1 MSEFTPKRNSPS
13 SNICLPKTTNLVRS
27 SKRQRSWWF
36 KYFRLFHLRLSRLRG
51 KPESIARGLSVGV
64 FAGSF
69 PFFGLQTVIGV
80 ILATCLRSSK
90 IAAAAGT
97 WISNPLTYVPL
108 YIFNYKVGKLLLGL
122 EEQPG
127 LTLDLD
133 SFSSFMEL
141 GFSFAATLL
150 AGCLVVGIVLAIITY
165 FVSIHF
171 IKRWHKRNLKSK
183 KKRLK
188 KFYL

>member
-13 SNICLPKTTNLVRS
+13 SNICFSKSTNLVRLP
-27 SKRQRSWWF
+27 KRQRSWWLKF
-36 KYFRLFHLRLSRLRG
+36 YRLFHLRLTRLRDQ
-51 KPESIARGLSVGV
+51 PESIAKGLSLGV

-97 WISNPLTYVPL
+97 WISNPLTYVPM
-108 YIFNYKVGKLLLGL
+108 YMFNYKVGKLLLGL

-127 LTLDLD
+127 LTLDID

-141 GFSFAATLL
+141 GFTFAITLL

-165 FVSIHF
+165 FVSVRLIR
-171 IKRWHKRNLKSK
+171 RWHKHNLKSK

-188 KFYL
+188 KFY